1 MFVGDTFM
9 SSCVVPLSPST
20 CEGPHG
26 TLGRGAARD
35 AAWSQAGDV
44 LELRARTSSDVTLPG
59 LCLCPFWNN
68 RVSSF
73 PLGGYPC
80 ECR

>member
-1 MFVGDTFM
+1 M
-9 SSCVVPLSPST
+9 
-20 CEGPHG
+20 
-26 TLGRGAARD
+26 GREAARD

-44 LELRARTSSDVTLPG
+44 LELRARTSSDVTLLG
-59 LCLCPFWNN
+59 LYLCPFWNN